1 MKGGF
6 THHCAEYVPE
16 GKGITVFSAD
26 RFFARG
32 VSDALKGDLRIK
44 DVVKRHPVSVLH
56 FPDHRYL
63 LAWSMKPVLPEGI
76 TLIAGNSR
84 VRADLA
90 GVLSPCRADIVD
102 VRHSVRMLPCAAAAV
117 DMRHMQ
123 QDTLPVTDIWLT
135 MEEMA
140 FMWGWIS
147 GRRLGGDRK
156 RNSRLK
162 KQVMK
167 KVGADTDVSLLI
179 RFRLIFLLNASACL
193 LRGRIKRGEN
203 IQEQLSAW
211 TRLTV
216 RHHLSGAEQ
225 L

>member
-1 MKGGF
+1 MRGRYS
-6 THHCAEYVPE
+6 HHCAEYIAQ
-16 GKGITVFSAD
+16 GKGISIFSAD

-32 VSDALKGDLRIK
+32 AAEVLKEDLRVK
-44 DVVKRHPVSVLH
+44 DVVKRRPVSVLH
-56 FPDHRYL
+56 FPDHRHL
-63 LAWSMKPVLPEGI
+63 LAWSLKPALPEGI

-90 GVLSPCRADIVD
+90 GVLNPCLAGMVNVHHPVRA
-102 VRHSVRMLPCAAAAV
+102 LPSAVAAV
-117 DMRHMQ
+117 DMRCLQ
-123 QDTLPVTDIWLT
+123 QETQPVADVWLT

-147 GRRLGGDRK
+147 GRRLSGDRK

-167 KVGADTDVSLLI
+167 KVGADTDVGLLI
-179 RFRLIFLLNASACL
+179 RFRLMFLLNTNACL

-203 IQEQLSAW
+203 IQEQLRAW

-216 RHHLSGAEQ
+216 RPSLSGTEY